1 MHILNVKVE
10 CIFYFDERNQIT
22 PGAMVHIGL
31 HMSKIL
37 SMQKCFTRTDIKIGK
52 KVITSIKLS
61 TSNIFAISLSFWMNI
76 LSSTFQIHAKLRR
89 LIQSAIVTPLGSAE
103 VKSE

>member
-10 CIFYFDERNQIT
+10 CIFYFDEQNQIT

-37 SMQKCFTRTDIKIGK
+37 SVQKCFARTELGEKEDLNLFCPKNVYG
-52 KVITSIKLS
+52 VWL
-61 TSNIFAISLSFWMNI
+61 AI
-76 LSSTFQIHAKLRR
+76 
-89 LIQSAIVTPLGSAE
+89 
-103 VKSE
+103 